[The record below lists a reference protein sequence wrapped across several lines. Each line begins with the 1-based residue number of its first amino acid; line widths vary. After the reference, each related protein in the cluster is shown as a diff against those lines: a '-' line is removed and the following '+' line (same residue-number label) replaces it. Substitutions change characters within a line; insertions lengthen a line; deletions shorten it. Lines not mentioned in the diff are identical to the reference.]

1 MRSRN
6 TIEKTSGSFSKILGR
21 FLQKRRDVLAK
32 SSGGFSQILGRFL
45 PNRREVFAIS
55 SARLTLLLYAL
66 FFACSGALAQVTGDQ
81 YRTTY
86 TFWSGVTPISRDN
99 IDQEPILHRKAKW
112 HEFRN
117 QLTDSD
123 GDTFDDEGT
132 GLTPTLEGNAEL
144 QATHIYVDTIYMHKG
159 TQMTL
164 MIPYAQPVETTGYA
178 NGDDVSL
185 CHYQR
190 WFDYRTDGTYR
201 CEYETSEGT
210 VYDLLTPW
218 SSFTGTA
225 YRFANGYLQIG
236 VNSRI
241 SYGNL
246 DRMDF
251 YYPTDEEF
259 EAIKAVQGDDGTFK
273 QPDNYYYVVG
283 CDVSN
288 YNDQYSGYV
297 AGGFPFGL
305 DDGRSTH
312 SGRWYEPT
320 LGGRAVFYII
330 GVEEDI
336 DEMPDIPEEFLYYF
350 ECLGNELYQ
359 GGTNTGEEKYLEE
372 YEITY
377 PSRRT
382 SNKTNE
388 LVALSKM
395 AQSYAIPG
403 EDPDNMQSL
412 SVSIPTN
419 DAGIVLDSWYST
431 ISGNQRIVQFYKDGY
446 YGTPW
451 KVDDGAT
458 AMVLVTKT
466 VGETT
471 YNIARFKL
479 TFKDSATP
487 LTQTQV
493 AGLGSYGEVD
503 TYWWKDMTYRSP
515 QYMKN
520 NYDLLDALTFSYDTS
535 INAST
540 VYSNGG
546 YSQYYPF
553 PLNWESSGY
562 AFYDGCSGND
572 NDNLTGF
579 AFCMY
584 GITNQYNGDD
594 SGAPSPPTT
603 DLGKDASG
611 YWLRLDASDS
621 PGEVAELSFEE
632 KLCLG
637 SQLIGTAWIK
647 SAGNSSS
654 DDAAVLLTIMGVNYE
669 YDTQGNVVGE
679 THEPI
684 YRQCSSQIRTTTYLS
699 NQTDEDGLG
708 SDVTGKGSGTNQWF
722 QLYFS
727 FVNKA
732 DVDYDHYTLR
742 VDNYCASTAG
752 GDFYLDEVEVY
763 IMRPEVGMSQL
774 EPVCTTDEDMSLM
787 RLSLNYET
795 IMSRLGYEVEDSAS
809 YGTETTAVDLVIIN
823 KSKYYN
829 YLADVETP
837 TMTDSVAAFD
847 ASMVTFYDRSGDS
860 GESGWQ
866 IPEFTFYPN
875 YEVNPEYGEGGPAV
889 FTDGVGY
896 MYKRLNEGNEEELS
910 VDCSTDMV
918 AYTPYIVI
926 LQPHS
931 ELSEDEKVEYFVSLL
946 DDECA
951 IRTEFY
957 LTAATILKI
966 NGEMVDPETDY
977 CAGQE
982 IVVAPEMTYTDE
994 DGNLVYLDNIY
1005 FDWFFGSVEEY
1016 TQANSEFNGVSLYE
1030 ALVAFRN
1037 EYPDAEELSPTATP
1051 TTEFFTEDHY
1061 EIIEYYLGTTR
1072 RGGYNNMLV
1081 LHTTHLEMRVLS
1093 TGITLVIQPIET
1105 LVEDGTVEVCF
1116 GYVPLALVSSG
1127 DAPTVQTGFSNIE
1140 YPNENISPC
1149 LRMGLA
1155 QIERCTEET
1164 PLTVNLC
1171 NATYV
1176 DEAYNDVIHLG
1187 RVAGLEELFLVDTDD
1202 PAYDEVMLDSAFTQ
1216 FSLPVGRIAHFYATV
1231 DNESDDESIEGSY
1244 MQIYFFKEDNAGGTE
1259 KQFAAREG
1267 YYYVVNVF
1275 FEEQNAEGEYV
1286 GDDSDVAMC
1295 QGSMPL
1301 EIKVVPEYL
1310 VWTGDRTANWN
1321 NDSHWKRADRGEIH
1335 KAESDTYLSNEEN
1348 GTDKGFVP
1356 MLFSKVIMP
1365 RDSEAEL
1372 YMAGFIGGSDN
1383 MLSWEGDEDTANH
1396 EDVEE
1401 TPSSNIMYDLMAY
1414 ENTAES
1420 TLKTEHYRVNLC
1432 DEIHF
1437 EPGAQL
1443 LHAEQLI
1450 YNKVWTDVELAQGPW
1465 VLAAT
1470 PLRDVVSGDWY
1481 TKKATGTE
1489 TAEYFTDI
1497 VFTADSCDRLDPMVY
1512 QRNWS
1517 NEGNTI
1523 VYSGGTD
1530 KDVPAYATTGWSSV
1544 YNDVTVAHQV
1554 GEGFSIKA
1562 SRTLNSDRMVDDD
1575 SNLMFRFPKADASY
1589 TYQDGSETV
1598 TISRENE
1605 GRLLISELV
1614 DRTDPD
1620 GDDDDVYSETPLTVE
1635 LTQTENGY
1643 YIIGNPY
1650 TAPMSMSAFIQE
1662 NSQFVGYW
1670 AEATYGPVVGTGE
1683 LNSWGTD
1690 DCLIEPYSAFFVTT
1704 EESDLSTLDDS
1715 PVSVTFTKDMQT
1727 LELELQHPPVRR
1739 QTNFAVRANGE
1750 GGTTSASIVYTAE
1763 ASDDYRAGEDA
1774 VLMEDASWKR
1784 DGLPLVY
1791 TVAGDKAVSVN
1802 SLKRLAL
1809 IPIGVFADEDELY
1822 TLSFAGVSMLETP
1835 VLIDTYEDTET
1846 PITEDFTLE
1855 MEGPSHGR
1863 YFIRAMSPIA
1873 TDIEEKASSLCE
1885 VSVYSP
1891 ASRTIVVSCDAGL
1904 ERVEIYSVGGMLLK
1918 RANAGGSVSCTIDCI
1933 ASGIAIVK
1941 VKTTEGTAV
1950 KKLRVR

>member
-1 MRSRN
+1 MKLITNDTIERMLGKLTHASGVFRSHLSRISRN
-6 TIEKTSGSFSKILGR
+6 PLGALPIFPRRVTLLILG
-21 FLQKRRDVLAK
+21 V
-32 SSGGFSQILGRFL
+32 
-45 PNRREVFAIS
+45 
-55 SARLTLLLYAL
+55 
-66 FFACSGALAQVTGDQ
+66 FFACAGAWAQSTEDK

-86 TFWSGVTPISRDN
+86 TFWSGVSPISRDN

-112 HEFRN
+112 YEFRN

-144 QATHIYVDTIYMHKG
+144 QAAHTYVDTIYMHKG

-259 EAIKAVQGDDGTFK
+259 DAMKEAQDDDSSFK
-273 QPDNYYYVVG
+273 QPDNHYYVVG

-305 DDGRSTH
+305 DDSRSTH

-330 GVEEDI
+330 GVDDDI
-336 DEMPDIPEEFLYYF
+336 DEAPDIPEEFLYYF
-350 ECLGNELYQ
+350 ECLDNELYQ
-359 GGTNTGEEKYLEE
+359 GGTNTGQEKYLEE

-403 EDPDNMQSL
+403 EDPDDMQSL

-419 DAGIVLDSWYST
+419 DAGIVLDSWYSSL
-431 ISGNQRIVQFYKDGY
+431 SGSQRIAQFYKNGS

-451 KVDDGAT
+451 KVDDGSTAT
-458 AMVLVTKT
+458 VLVTKT
-466 VGETT
+466 VGGTT

-493 AGLGSYGEVD
+493 AGLGTYSESD
-503 TYWWKDMTYRSP
+503 DYWWKDMTYRSP

-562 AFYDGCSGND
+562 AFYDGCSSND
-572 NDNLTGF
+572 NDGLTSF

-594 SGAPSPPTT
+594 SSAPSPPTT
-603 DLGKDASG
+603 NIGKDASG

-621 PGEVAELSFEE
+621 PGEVAELSFQES
-632 KLCLG
+632 LCLG

-669 YDTQGNVVGE
+669 YDTQGNVIGE
-679 THEPI
+679 VHEPI

-699 NQTDEDGLG
+699 DQTDEDGLG
-708 SDVTGKGSGTNQWF
+708 SDVTGKGSGTNEWF

-763 IMRPEVGMSQL
+763 IMRPEVGMAQL
-774 EPVCTTDEDMSLM
+774 EPICTTDGEMSLM

-795 IMSRLGYEVEDSAS
+795 IMSRLGYEVADSAS

-829 YLADVETP
+829 YLADVENP
-837 TMTDSVAAFD
+837 EMTDSVAAFE
-847 ASMVTFYDRSGDS
+847 ASMVTFYDMNGGSGT
-860 GESGWQ
+860 GWQ
-866 IPEFTFYPN
+866 MPEFTFYPN
-875 YEVNPEYGEGGPAV
+875 YGVNPEYGEGGPAV
-889 FTDGVGY
+889 FEDGVGY
-896 MYKRLNEGNEEELS
+896 LYKRLNDGNEEELS
-910 VDCSTDMV
+910 VDCSTDMI

-926 LQPHS
+926 LQPNL
-931 ELSEDEKVEYFVSLL
+931 ELNDDEKVEYFVTLL

-957 LTAATILKI
+957 LTATTILKI

-994 DGNLVYLDNIY
+994 DGNTVYLDNMY

-1037 EYPDAEELSPTATP
+1037 EYPDAEELNPTATP
-1051 TTEFFTEDHY
+1051 TTEIFTEDQY

-1116 GYVPLALVSSG
+1116 GYVPLTLVSSG
-1127 DAPTVQTGFSNIE
+1127 DAPTVQAGFSNIN

-1149 LRMGLA
+1149 LRIGLA
-1155 QIERCTEET
+1155 QIERCTATT

-1176 DEAYNDVIHLG
+1176 DEAYSDVIHLG
-1187 RVAGLEELFLVDTDD
+1187 RVAGLEELFLVATDD
-1202 PAYDEVMLDSAFTQ
+1202 PAYDEVMLDSSFTQ

-1231 DNESDDESIEGSY
+1231 DNGSDDESIEGSY
-1244 MQIYFFKEDNAGGTE
+1244 MQLYFFTEDSADGTE

-1286 GDDSDVAMC
+1286 GDDSNVAMC

-1310 VWTGDRTANWN
+1310 VWRGDRTANWN
-1321 NDSHWKRADRGEIH
+1321 NDNHWKRADRGEIH
-1335 KAESDTYLSNEEN
+1335 KASDDSYPSNAEN
-1348 GTDKGFVP
+1348 GTDNGFVP

-1372 YMAGFIGGSDN
+1372 YMAGFILDESIDS
-1383 MLSWEGDEDTANH
+1383 LVWEGDDEEDDT
-1396 EDVEE
+1396 EE
-1401 TPSSNIMYDLMAY
+1401 TGHDDVSETPTRYIMYDLMAY
-1414 ENTAES
+1414 ENTAAS

-1432 DEIHF
+1432 DQIHF
-1437 EPGAQL
+1437 EPGAEL
-1443 LHAEQLI
+1443 LHSEQLI

-1465 VLAAT
+1465 TLAAT

-1481 TKKATGTE
+1481 TKSATGTE

-1497 VFTADSCDRLDPMVY
+1497 TFDADSCDRLDPMVY

-1517 NEGNTI
+1517 NNGNAI
-1523 VYSGGTD
+1523 VYSSGTD
-1530 KDVPAYATTGWSSV
+1530 KTVPAYASTGWSSV
-1544 YNDVTVAHQV
+1544 YNDVSVSHQV

-1562 SRTLNSDRMVDDD
+1562 SNGGTD
-1575 SNLMFRFPKADASY
+1575 SLMFRFPKADASY
-1589 TYQDGSETV
+1589 TYQDGTSTA
-1598 TISRENE
+1598 TISRENA

-1614 DRTDPD
+1614 DRSEPD
-1620 GDDDDVYSETPLTVE
+1620 GDDDEVYSETPLTVD
-1635 LTQTENGY
+1635 LTQTGNNY

-1650 TAPMSMSAFIQE
+1650 TAPMSMSAFMEE
-1662 NSQFVGYW
+1662 NPQFVGYW
-1670 AEATYGPVVGTGE
+1670 TEATYGPVVGTGDV
-1683 LNSWGTD
+1683 NSWGTD
-1690 DCLIEPYSAFFVTT
+1690 DVLIEPYSAFFVTT
-1704 EESDLSTLDDS
+1704 DESDTMDAT
-1715 PVSVTFTKDMQT
+1715 SVTFTKDMQEF
-1727 LELELQHPPVRR
+1727 ELSNSSSPVRR
-1739 QTNFAVRANGE
+1739 QTSFAIRATGE
-1750 GGTTSASIVYTAE
+1750 GGTTSASIAYTDKAT
-1763 ASDDYRAGEDA
+1763 DDYRAGEGA

-1784 DGLPLVY
+1784 DGMPLVY

-1802 SLKRLAL
+1802 ALKSLAL
-1809 IPIGVFADEDELY
+1809 IPIGAFADEGSLY
-1822 TLSFAGVSMLETP
+1822 TLSFVGVDNLDEP
-1835 VLIDTYEDTET
+1835 ALVDTYEDTET
-1846 PITEDFTLE
+1846 PLTEGFTLE
-1855 MEGPSHGR
+1855 VEGATHGR
-1863 YFIRAMSPIA
+1863 YFIRTMSPVA
-1873 TDIEEKASSLCE
+1873 TDIEETASAVCE
-1885 VSVYSP
+1885 VSAYSP
-1891 ASRTIVVSCDAGL
+1891 MQRTVVVSSDAGL
-1904 ERVEIYSVGGMLLK
+1904 ESVELYSVGGMLLK
-1918 RANAGGSVSCTIDCI
+1918 RVNAGGSLSCTINGI
-1933 ASGIAIVK
+1933 ASGIAIVR
-1941 VKTTEGTAV
+1941 VKTTAGTAV
-1950 KKLRVR
+1950 KKLLVR

>member
-1 MRSRN
+1 MELNRIN
-6 TIEKTSGSFSKILGR
+6 TREKTSGRIGSDIGTNWLRRRDELAQTSGR
-21 FLQKRRDVLAK
+21 FGPDVGTIWLTNLQVLTI
-32 SSGGFSQILGRFL
+32 FST
-45 PNRREVFAIS
+45 
-55 SARLTLLLYAL
+55 RLSLLLFTL
-66 FFACSGALAQVTGDQ
+66 FFACSGAWAQVTGDQ

-86 TFWSGVTPISRDN
+86 TFWGSIPNREG

-112 HEFRN
+112 YEFRN

-132 GLTPTLEGNAEL
+132 GFTPTLEGNAEL
-144 QATHIYVDTIYMHKG
+144 QATHTYVDTIYMHKG

-164 MIPYAQPVETTGYA
+164 MIPYAQPVESTGYA

-201 CEYETSEGT
+201 CEYETDEGT

-218 SSFTGTA
+218 SRFTGTA

-259 EAIKAVQGDDGTFK
+259 AAIKEAQGDDGTFK

-305 DDGRSTH
+305 DDNRSSH

-336 DEMPDIPEEFLYYF
+336 DEMPDIPDEFLYYF
-350 ECLGNELYQ
+350 ECLDNELYH

-382 SNKTNE
+382 SNRTNE

-412 SVSIPTN
+412 NVSITN
-419 DAGIVLDSWYST
+419 NSAGIALDSWYT
-431 ISGNQRIVQFYKDGY
+431 FISGNQRIVQFYKEGY

-451 KVDDGAT
+451 KVDDGSTAT
-458 AMVLVTKT
+458 VLFTKT
-466 VGETT
+466 VDGTT

-493 AGLGSYGEVD
+493 AGLGTYGEDVN
-503 TYWWKDMTYRSP
+503 YWWKDMTYRSP
-515 QYMKN
+515 QYMRN

-553 PLNWESSGY
+553 PLNWTSSGY
-562 AFYDGCSGND
+562 AFYDGCSSND
-572 NDNLTGF
+572 NDGLTGF

-594 SGAPSPPTT
+594 SGVPSPPTT

-669 YDTQGNVVGE
+669 YDAQGNVVGE

-699 NQTDEDGLG
+699 DQTDEDGLG

-752 GDFYLDEVEVY
+752 GDFYIDEVEVY
-763 IMRPEVGMSQL
+763 IMRPEVGMAQL

-795 IMSRLGYEVEDSAS
+795 IMSRLGYEVNDSAS
-809 YGTETTAVDLVIIN
+809 YGEETTAVDLVIIN

-829 YLADVETP
+829 YLDDVEAP
-837 TMTDSVAAFD
+837 TMTDSIAAFE

-860 GESGWQ
+860 ETGWQ

-875 YEVNPEYGEGGPAV
+875 YGVNPEYGEGGPAV

-896 MYKRLNEGNEEELS
+896 MYKRLNDGNEEELS

-931 ELSEDEKVEYFVSLL
+931 DMSEDEKVEYFVSLL

-951 IRTEFY
+951 IRTEFN
-957 LTAATILKI
+957 LTATTIMKI

-977 CAGQE
+977 CAGQV

-994 DGNLVYLDNIY
+994 DGNLVYLDNMY

-1030 ALVAFRN
+1030 ALIAFRN

-1081 LHTTHLEMRVLS
+1081 LHTSHLEMRVLS
-1093 TGITLVIQPIET
+1093 TGITLVIQPIEQ
-1105 LVEDGTVEVCF
+1105 LVEEGTVEVCF
-1116 GYVPLALVSSG
+1116 GYVPLSLVSSG
-1127 DAPTVQTGFSNIE
+1127 AAPTIQTGFGNIE
-1140 YPNENISPC
+1140 YPDGNFSPS

-1176 DEAYNDVIHLG
+1176 DEAYKDVIHLG

-1202 PAYDEVMLDSAFTQ
+1202 PAYDEVMQDSAFTQ
-1216 FSLPVGRIAHFYATV
+1216 FSLPVGRLAHFYATV
-1231 DNESDDESIEGSY
+1231 DGESDDESIEGSY
-1244 MQIYFFKEDNAGGTE
+1244 MQFYFFDEDSADGTE
-1259 KQFAAREG
+1259 KRFAAREG

-1310 VWTGDRTANWN
+1310 VWTGDRTTNWN

-1335 KAESDTYLSNEEN
+1335 KAESDTYPSNAEN
-1348 GTDKGFVP
+1348 GTDRGFVP

-1372 YMAGFIGGSDN
+1372 YMAGFIPADGDV
-1383 MLSWEGDEDTANH
+1383 LTWEGDESTANH

-1401 TPSSNIMYDLMAY
+1401 NPTSNIMYDMMVY
-1414 ENTAES
+1414 ENPS
-1420 TLKTEHYRVNLC
+1420 TGALKTEHYRVNLC
-1432 DEIHF
+1432 GELHF
-1437 EPGAQL
+1437 EPGARL
-1443 LHAEQLI
+1443 LHAEQLM
-1450 YNKVWTDVELAQGPW
+1450 YDKVWTDVELAQGPW
-1465 VLAAT
+1465 MLAAT

-1481 TKKATGTE
+1481 TKAATGTE
-1489 TAEYFTDI
+1489 TAEYFSDI
-1497 VFTADSCDRLDPMVY
+1497 VFSADSCDRLDPMVY

-1523 VYSGGTD
+1523 VYSSGSNKT
-1530 KDVPAYATTGWSSV
+1530 VPAYATTGWSSV
-1544 YNDVTVAHQV
+1544 YNDVLIPHQA

-1562 SRTLNSDRMVDDD
+1562 SRALPVGSEE
-1575 SNLMFRFPKADASY
+1575 SLMFRFPKADEAY
-1589 TYQDGSETV
+1589 TYQDGGETA
-1598 TISRENE
+1598 TINRDNA
-1605 GRLLISELV
+1605 GKLLISGLV
-1614 DRTDPD
+1614 DRSDPD
-1620 GDDDDVYSETPLTVE
+1620 GDDDAVYTGTQLTVE
-1635 LTQTENGY
+1635 LTQTDNGY

-1650 TAPMSMSAFIQE
+1650 TAPMSMSAFMEE
-1662 NSQFVGYW
+1662 NTQFVGYW
-1670 AEATYGPVVGTGE
+1670 LESTFGPVVGTGE
-1683 LNSWGTD
+1683 VNSWGTD

-1704 EESDLSTLDDS
+1704 DAENLSTLADG
-1715 PVSVTFTKDMQT
+1715 PAIVTFTKDMQT

-1739 QTNFAVRANGE
+1739 QTNFAIRAEGE
-1750 GGTTSASIVYTAE
+1750 GGATSASIVYTAE
-1763 ASDDYRAGEDA
+1763 ASDNYSAGEDA
-1774 VLMEDASWKR
+1774 VLMEDASWLEE
-1784 DGLPLVY
+1784 GLPLVY
-1791 TVAGDKAVSVN
+1791 SVAGDKAVSVN
-1802 SLKRLAL
+1802 SLRRLAL
-1809 IPIGVFADEDELY
+1809 IPIGVFAEENEPY

-1835 VLIDTYEDTET
+1835 VLIDAYEDTET
-1846 PITEDFTLE
+1846 PITEDFSLE

-1863 YFIRAMSPIA
+1863 YFIRAMSPVT
-1873 TDIEEKASSLCE
+1873 TDIEETASSECE

-1904 ERVEIYSVGGMLLK
+1904 ESVELYSLGGILLRRVS
-1918 RANAGGSVSCTIDCI
+1918 AGGSVSCTIDGI
-1933 ASGIAIVK
+1933 ASGIAIVR
-1941 VKTTEGTAV
+1941 VKTATGIAV